1 MKIENTI
8 YLDHQ
13 ATTPVD
19 PRVLT
24 EMIPY
29 FVETFGNPHS
39 SDHSMGW
46 KAAQVT
52 ERAASAVATL
62 IGADTDEIVFTSGA
76 TEANNLALLGI
87 ARRAAVSGGK
97 RKRILLG
104 ATEHK
109 SVLAAGKALSTQLGY
124 NIEYVPV
131 DGDGNVII
139 DEYIRLLDDDVLIS
153 SIMSVNNEIGTINN
167 IELLSKHT
175 HDAGTILHCDAVQ
188 APCTIDTRNM
198 AAHADFISLSAHKF
212 YGPKGIGALFVRRD
226 LREMIEPLV
235 YGGGQQ
241 HNLRAGTMPTPLC
254 VGMGVAARLLASDE
268 AETERAAIRLR
279 RDNFIEELH
288 QLSWSI
294 HVNGPINDRHVGNAN
309 IRFDGFSAHDILS
322 ALQPNIAASTGSA
335 CTTGIP
341 EPSHVLRAIGLTGQE
356 AESSVRF
363 SLGRYTTD
371 EDVQEAVAL
380 IDQTLSKLANSG
392 LVASA

>member
-1 MKIENTI
+1 MKNVNPI

-29 FVETFGNPHS
+29 FVETYGNPHS

-46 KAAQVT
+46 QAAQAT
-52 ERAASAVATL
+52 EQAASDVATL
-62 IGADTDEIVFTSGA
+62 LGADTDEIVFTSGA

-87 ARRAAVSGGK
+87 ARRAAASGGK

-109 SVLAAGKALSTQLGY
+109 SVLATGKALSAQLGY
-124 NIEYVPV
+124 SIEYVPV
-131 DGDGNVII
+131 DRCGNIII
-139 DEYIRLLDDDVLIS
+139 DEYISLLDDDVLIT
-153 SIMSVNNEIGTINN
+153 SIMSVNNELGSINN
-167 IELLSKHT
+167 TVLLSQYT
-175 HDAGTILHCDAVQ
+175 HDAGAILHCDAVQ

-198 AAHADFISLSAHKF
+198 AAHADLMSLSAHKF

-226 LREMIEPLV
+226 LREMIEPLA

-268 AETERAAIRLR
+268 GKTEREAIRLR
-279 RDNFIEELH
+279 RDKFIAGLQ

-294 HVNGPINDRHVGNAN
+294 YVNGPSDDRHVGNAN
-309 IRFDGFSAHDILS
+309 IRFDGFSAHDILGT
-322 ALQPNIAASTGSA
+322 LQPNLAASTGSA

-341 EPSHVLRAIGLTGQE
+341 EPSHVLRAIGLTRQE

-371 EDVQEAVAL
+371 EDVQKAVVL
-380 IDQTLSKLANSG
+380 IDQALSKLANSG
-392 LVASA
+392 IVASV